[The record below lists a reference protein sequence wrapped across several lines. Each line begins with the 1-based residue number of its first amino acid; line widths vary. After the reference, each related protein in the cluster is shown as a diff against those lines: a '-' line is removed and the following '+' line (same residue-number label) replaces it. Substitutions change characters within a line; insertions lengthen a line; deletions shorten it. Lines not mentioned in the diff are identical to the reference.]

1 MRDDLGLDSFSI
13 SGFFLACL
21 GARAVWAAG
30 LLKAVI
36 GLFGYCVGFLFDLF
50 GCRAVWAAGLLK
62 AVTGLFGYL
71 CRVSF

>member
-30 LLKAVI
+30 LLKAAVI
-36 GLFGYCVGFLFDLF
+36 
-50 GCRAVWAAGLLK
+50 
-62 AVTGLFGYL
+62 GLFGYL